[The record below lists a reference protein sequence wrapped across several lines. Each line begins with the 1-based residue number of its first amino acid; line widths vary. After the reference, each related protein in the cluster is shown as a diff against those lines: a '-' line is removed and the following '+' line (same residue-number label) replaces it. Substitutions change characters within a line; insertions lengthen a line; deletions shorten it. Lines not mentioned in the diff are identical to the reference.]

1 MKALK
6 AENEELKAELARA
19 KEDHQYDNLVH
30 QKELESLKNPIPF
43 KKKRFNVM
51 LKGRD
56 LIMIFDRFV
65 GPKKGSSVAQDAR
78 VQVRTPDGKHYDVM
92 SVNLVENKILGARE
106 THRIVISTH
115 EEVAKMGSPIKLL

>member
-1 MKALK
+1 
-6 AENEELKAELARA
+6 
-19 KEDHQYDNLVH
+19 
-30 QKELESLKNPIPF
+30 
-43 KKKRFNVM
+43 M

-78 VQVRTPDGKHYDVM
+78 VQVKTPDGRFFDVQGI
-92 SVNLVENKILGARE
+92 NLVENKIIGARE

-115 EEVAKMGSPIKLL
+115 EELAKMGKPVKLL

>member
-1 MKALK
+1 
-6 AENEELKAELARA
+6 
-19 KEDHQYDNLVH
+19 
-30 QKELESLKNPIPF
+30 
-43 KKKRFNVM
+43 M

-56 LIMIFDRFV
+56 LITIFSRFV
-65 GPKKGSSVAQDAR
+65 DPKKGSMVAQDAR

-92 SVNLVENKILGARE
+92 GVNLVENKIFGAKE